1 MSIRIAAA
9 KNQFYPGNPQILK
22 QMIMQLFENTDVK
35 KINEKIKAIIVP
47 HAGYIYSGEVAAYA
61 YKLLKHLDPDKNWKV
76 LLLGPSHQIPFI
88 GAAVSNDNR
97 WETPLG
103 LVSARDIR
111 SEIKKSANVVDVFN
125 AHKEEHS
132 LEVQVPFLQMSLKNF
147 TIYPLCLGDV
157 RSDFLANDLADF
169 CKNDDV
175 IAVISTDLSH
185 YLPYDDAKEI
195 DLITSAAIVNLDI
208 DTMIERGDACGR
220 MGVLTGMFLA
230 EKLGWK
236 CKMLKYLNSGD
247 TAGDK
252 SRVVGYGAYVMYE

>member
-1 MSIRIAAA
+1 MSIRISAV

-22 QMIMQLFENTDVK
+22 QMIMQFFENADVK
-35 KINEKIKAIIVP
+35 KMNEKIKAIIVP
-47 HAGYIYSGEVAAYA
+47 HAGYIYSGEVAAYG
-61 YKLLKHLDPDKNWKV
+61 YKLLKYLDQEKIYKI

-103 LVSARDIR
+103 LVDARDIR
-111 SEIKKSANVVDVFN
+111 SEIKKSANIVDVFN
-125 AHKEEHS
+125 AHKDEHS
-132 LEVQVPFLQMSLKNF
+132 LEVQVPFLQMSLKKF
-147 TIYPLCLGDV
+147 TIYPLCLGDL

-175 IAVISTDLSH
+175 ITVISTDLSH
-185 YLPYDDAKEI
+185 YLSYEDAKDN
-195 DLITSAAIVNLDI
+195 DLVTSAAIVNLDI
-208 DTMIERGDACGR
+208 DAMIEKGDACGR